1 MGELVYTT
9 DGKHENKSEF
19 YRVLDRI
26 PKSKIDEKVRYFQ
39 RNSQAFYK
47 LAKKYY
53 EKNPNAT
60 EEEIN
65 DYFIGLFNK
74 RADLIF
80 KLVSSNNKNER
91 ITTFRTDTLIYNTY
105 VELLENPK
113 LMESTYEKYKKDL
126 PEYYKIETEK
136 EKIKYLEDLF
146 NQKIVSLNKSLASDN
161 RKNLSSERERSLLK
175 FYKYLLENPEMMKQ
189 VYELEIDDEKVP
201 KNSKVGNTKEEIIKY
216 IVFKKISNLSNFERF
231 KESLKYE
238 KEELEKGLKSSCIAS
253 LRYLGKELQNFGL
266 LQEYCQNQNRM
277 FEPSR
282 LGGLAYSED
291 EVSNFFN
298 GDTLANYDINTL
310 LTLNSFWVNR
320 YSKDLEKMNE
330 AYIVATSLRLWNK
343 IKEAKSNEKTGNI
356 EVPID
361 ENDLYYALEK
371 ASFID
376 IIHNAITK
384 KVDIEKDGKIDE
396 NNPNK
401 AEVDIAN
408 IFNENYYTYKEE
420 YHKHYQEKLPN
431 AYYKNDY
438 KAETLYSNDLRVL
451 KQNIYRLKNMSIIA
465 ILSSLYSSN
474 ISENWGIILKD
485 KTNKDP
491 NKILLGVDIKGLNM
505 PLRLHVD
512 KESILEFITE
522 SQNTELLPVYE
533 GIEDFKLQENYVSTQ
548 VLMPMGRKQRTEL
561 RKIIKG
567 DKRKQPNKSNKANKS
582 NESNTPNIFH
592 IQNIYIQHFTNHIES
607 LCSKSLALPRH
618 LLREGYDKLK
628 NGGVKRVLKKPP
640 TKYYNLRTQEIF
652 IKNEN
657 GELEPEGDGR

>member
-47 LAKKYY
+47 LVKKYY

-65 DYFIGLFNK
+65 DYFLDLFNQK
-74 RADLIF
+74 ADLIF
-80 KLVSSNNKNER
+80 KLLSSNNKNER
-91 ITTFRTDTLIYNTY
+91 ITTFRSDILLYNTY
-105 VELLENPK
+105 IELLGNPK
-113 LMESTYEKYKKDL
+113 LMKSIYEKYKNKVA
-126 PEYYKIETEK
+126 EYSEKQRVENSK
-136 EKIKYLEDLF
+136 EKIIEYIALFTLEDISQLSEF
-146 NQKIVSLNKSLASDN
+146 FEGENYKLAIANKIHVGDKPKEKYKRISK
-161 RKNLSSERERSLLK
+161 LS
-175 FYKYLLENPEMMKQ
+175 
-189 VYELEIDDEKVP
+189 
-201 KNSKVGNTKEEIIKY
+201 G
-216 IVFKKISNLSNFERF
+216 FEQF
-231 KESLKYE
+231 KECLKYQ
-238 KEELEKGLKSSCIAS
+238 KEELEKDVKSSCIAS
-253 LRYLGKELQNFGL
+253 LKYLGQELQNFGL
-266 LQEYCQNQNRM
+266 LEEYCQNQNRM
-277 FEPSR
+277 FDSLR
-282 LGGLAYSED
+282 LEGLAYSED
-291 EVSNFFN
+291 EVSKFFN
-298 GDTLANYDINTL
+298 GNILANYDINTL
-310 LTLNSFWVNR
+310 LILNSFWLNR
-320 YSKDLEKMNE
+320 YSKDLEKMND

-396 NNPNK
+396 NNPNQT
-401 AEVDIAN
+401 EVDMAN
-408 IFNENYYTYKEE
+408 GFNENYDIYGDD
-420 YHKHYQEKLPN
+420 YHKHYKEKLPN
-431 AYYKNDY
+431 DYYKNDY
-438 KAETLYSNDLRVL
+438 MEDALESNALKVL
-451 KQNIYRLKNMSIIA
+451 KQNIYRSKNMSIIA

-474 ISENWGIILKD
+474 ISENWGIILND

-491 NKILLGVDIKGLNM
+491 QKILLGVDIKGLNM

-522 SQNTELLPVYE
+522 SQNTELIPVYE
-533 GIEDFKLQENYVSTQ
+533 GIEDFEVVGKYISTQ
-548 VLMPMGRKQRTEL
+548 VLMPIGKKQRAGL
-561 RKIIKG
+561 KKIIEKL
-567 DKRKQPNKSNKANKS
+567 KKQSNIFKQP
-582 NESNTPNIFH
+582 FV
-592 IQNIYIQHFTNHIES
+592 NHIES

-618 LLREGYDKLK
+618 LMKENYKVLK
-628 NGGVKRVLKKPP
+628 DGNVKRVLKKPP

-652 IKNEN
+652 IKNKN